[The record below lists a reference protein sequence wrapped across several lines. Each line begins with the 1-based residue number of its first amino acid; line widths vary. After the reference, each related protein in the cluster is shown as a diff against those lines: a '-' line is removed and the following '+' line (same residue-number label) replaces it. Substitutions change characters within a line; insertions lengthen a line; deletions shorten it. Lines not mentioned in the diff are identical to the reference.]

1 MIYLHYPYTAKLSKN
16 TTFITLWHKTNTKAM
31 ITLLYR
37 IYQLFIVLP
46 LAFLLTLFV
55 CITIITGCL
64 LGGGKYFGYKPGV
77 WWGKGIIR
85 MLLLPV
91 KVEGREHLKENQS
104 YVFVANHQ
112 GAFDIF
118 LIYGFL
124 KRDIRWM
131 MKYELGNIPIFG
143 RACRE
148 SKQILVDNR
157 SVSKIKRCYQEARE
171 ILRGG
176 TSLAVFP
183 EGARTWDGKMIGF
196 KKGAFMLADELQL
209 PVVPITINGSFTV
222 KPRFKD
228 MSFCYWS
235 PLKLTIHAP
244 IEPQGQGSD
253 NINQLMTRSFA
264 AIEKDLI
271 INN

>member
-1 MIYLHYPYTAKLSKN
+1 
-16 TTFITLWHKTNTKAM
+16 M

-37 IYQLFIVLP
+37 TYQLFIVLP
-46 LAFLLTLFV
+46 LAFLWTLFI
-55 CITIITGCL
+55 CLIITCGCL
-64 LGGGKYFGYKPGV
+64 LGGGKFFGYYPGA
-77 WWGKGIIR
+77 WWGWGLVR
-85 MLLLPV
+85 LLLLPV
-91 KVEGREHLKENQS
+91 KVEGRENLQEGQS

-118 LIYGFL
+118 LIFGFL
-124 KRDIRWM
+124 RRDIRWM
-131 MKYELGNIPIFG
+131 MKHELGNIPIFG
-143 RACRE
+143 KACKASR
-148 SKQILVDNR
+148 QILVDNR
-157 SVSKIKRCYQEARE
+157 SVARVKKCYQEARE

-183 EGARTWDGKMIGF
+183 EGARTWDGKMRPF

-228 MSFCYWS
+228 MFFCYWS

-244 IEPQGQGSD
+244 IPPQGQGSD
-253 NINQLMTRSFA
+253 NINQLMTQSYA

-271 INN
+271 IND